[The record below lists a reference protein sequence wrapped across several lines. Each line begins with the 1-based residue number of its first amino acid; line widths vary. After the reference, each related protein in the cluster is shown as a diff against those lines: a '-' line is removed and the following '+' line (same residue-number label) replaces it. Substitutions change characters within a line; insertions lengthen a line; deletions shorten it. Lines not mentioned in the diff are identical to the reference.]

1 MDGVPPQVEVGIGLG
16 VVSQLFQ
23 TRVAEVLG
31 PAGATYTQLSV
42 LSHLVRH
49 AEQHSIGDLAA
60 AMQINQPGITKV
72 VRRLEEDGLVTV
84 VGHPDDRRRRLAAVT
99 EAGVERFGELMSLL
113 TEELSAWFDDWT
125 ESELR
130 GFADFIWRLGGRL
143 DQDRSNDDHG
153 IGEAGS

>member
-1 MDGVPPQVEVGIGLG
+1 MDGLPPEVEVGIGLG

-23 TRVAEVLG
+23 ARVAEVLG

-49 AEQHSIGDLAA
+49 AGHHSIGDLAA

-72 VRRLEEDGLVTV
+72 VRRLEEDGLVAV

-99 EAGVERFGELMSLL
+99 EEGIERFGELMGLL
-113 TEELSAWFDDWT
+113 TEELSAWFDDWD
-125 ESELR
+125 EADLR
-130 GFADFIWRLGGRL
+130 GFADFISRLSGRL
-143 DQDRSNDDHG
+143 DQDRTIGDRRT
-153 IGEAGS
+153 GEAP